1 MIHTSA
7 YAEAVRE
14 SLEKAVFPDRPERL
28 YGPIRYILS
37 LSGKR
42 IRPQLVLMGAE
53 LFDAAAGKRAVPASL
68 AVEYFH
74 NFSLLHDD
82 IMDRAP
88 LRRGKPTVHRKWS
101 DNVAILSGDA
111 LLVKAY
117 GELAKSPPEKLPD
130 LLRVFN
136 KTALEVC
143 EGQQIDM
150 DFEHRDAVG
159 ESEYIEMIRLK
170 TSVLLGGAL
179 QMGAIVAD
187 ADAHS
192 QELLYGFGE
201 NLGIAFQLQDDIL
214 DVYGDPGT
222 FGKQVGGDILAN
234 KKTILFVKLSERI
247 APEDR
252 AALARLMDG
261 RADGGS
267 EKVEKMKAL
276 YARYDILAGASVQKE
291 RFTEAAYEKL
301 LAIQVP
307 EAKKRPLFALADA
320 LLNRKR

>member
-1 MIHTSA
+1 
-7 YAEAVRE
+7 
-14 SLEKAVFPDRPERL
+14 
-28 YGPIRYILS
+28 
-37 LSGKR
+37 
-42 IRPQLVLMGAE
+42 
-53 LFDAAAGKRAVPASL
+53 L
-68 AVEYFH
+68 AIEYFH

-111 LLVKAY
+111 LLVRAY
-117 GELAKSPPEKLPD
+117 GELAKSPPEKVPD

-150 DFEHRDAVG
+150 DFESMDAVG

-201 NLGIAFQLQDDIL
+201 NMGIAFQLQDDIL
-214 DVYGDPGT
+214 DVYGDPET

-252 AALARLMDG
+252 PALVCLMDEG
-261 RADGGS
+261 VGGGYQ
-267 EKVEKMKAL
+267 KVEKMKAL
-276 YARYDILAGASVQKE
+276 YARYDIPAHARAQKE
-291 RFTEAAYEKL
+291 KFTEAAYEKL
-301 LAIQVP
+301 RSVRVA